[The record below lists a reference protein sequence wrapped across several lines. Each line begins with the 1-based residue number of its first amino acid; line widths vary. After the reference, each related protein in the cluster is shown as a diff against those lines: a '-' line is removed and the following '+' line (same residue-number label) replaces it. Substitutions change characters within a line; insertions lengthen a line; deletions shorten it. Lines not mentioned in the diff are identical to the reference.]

1 MRKLW
6 SVVNNM
12 KMGSSDKNNL
22 FVLTLFTI
30 CGILGALVWLA
41 IGRVILPDITWLF
54 CFAGYPAVF
63 GFFGG
68 GFYLYNHEF

>member
-6 SVVNNM
+6 SVVNNL

-30 CGILGALVWLA
+30 CGIFGALIWLA
-41 IGRVILPDITWLF
+41 IASIFLPSKRR
-54 CFAGYPAVF
+54 
-63 GFFGG
+63 FFTRFTSSSEGPLELG
-68 GFYLYNHEF
+68 L